1 MKPVD
6 KIFLIGGMII
16 IFFMVIYFTIFS
28 IIPLPKSIESERV
41 VTGVWREG
49 ALPVGYPVIGLWSVD
64 GEIICEPCIQTDFAG
79 IYEYSPVA
87 NPSRPLTPPD
97 YWIDMPRRNP

>member
-1 MKPVD
+1 MNNKTITGNIAFICLLAFGALVIIACAFAPKNAKPEQ
-6 KIFLIGGMII
+6 
-16 IFFMVIYFTIFS
+16 T
-28 IIPLPKSIESERV
+28 ET
-41 VTGVWREG
+41 VTGIWHEG
-49 ALPVGYPVIGLWSVD
+49 KLPVGYPVIGLWSVD

-87 NPSRPLTPPD
+87 NPSRQLTPPD